1 MLSFE
6 MSYKLHVDVIT
17 KGKGKDGD
25 KQTYLKEKVESY
37 KNDNECYQIMD
48 SMIKELKNR
57 GFKVTRM
64 NDIYRCKNEETGA
77 ILSIYVTEHIG

>member
-17 KGKGKDGD
+17 KGKEKDGD

-37 KNDNECYQIMD
+37 KDDNECYQIMD
-48 SMIKELKNR
+48 SMIKELKSR

-64 NDIYRCKNEETGA
+64 NETYRCKNEETGA